1 MPSTM
6 APDVSPPPENGN
18 SVIPLPHFTPPF
30 PSKDVSVRRVKQ
42 KPHCQTKSLVSWL
55 LDHQIEIS
63 FNLIVLIILIHLFVP
78 RARQHT
84 SKFFAPSQYN
94 PTTEQYAIGDGDL
107 YFLSVYVVLFT
118 GFRAGVM
125 KHVLAPLATR
135 WGISKQKDI
144 TRFSEQAWLLCYYSV
159 FWTLGLYIYSTSKYF
174 LNLREMFTDWPTRD
188 LPGLTKVYILGQW
201 AFWLQQ
207 ILVINIEARRKD
219 HWQMLAHHLVT
230 VVLIATS
237 YALHLTRV
245 ANLVLILMD
254 VVDIFFPLAKCLKY
268 LGYTTARDILFGL
281 FMLSWFLARHV
292 CYLATMWAIWKY
304 MPETI
309 AEGCYF
315 GSDPQGSVTEQQQ
328 QQPTTPLPIHGWSH
342 IFTPFYHPTGP
353 ICYTDAIRWG
363 FLGALGFLQ
372 VLTVLWFVLIVKVAI
387 RVVKGI
393 GADDIRSDDE
403 GEEEEEG
410 GVVVGTHCVEHE
422 TDFGPSQSSSP
433 GWKRRTAG
441 SRRAANASGVVSF
454 DRKELLSRIGCEKQ
468 VD

>member
-1 MPSTM
+1 MSECHTTQDALEHAPAMRAPFSKPSTR
-6 APDVSPPPENGN
+6 SPQSQSLCRDNLVQRLLKRKPP
-18 SVIPLPHFTPPF
+18 
-30 PSKDVSVRRVKQ
+30 RRPKN
-42 KPHCQTKSLVSWL
+42 LANWL
-55 LDHQIEIS
+55 LDHQIEIPL
-63 FNLIVLIILIHLFVP
+63 NLLALLVVTHLFVP

-84 SKFFAPSQYN
+84 SKFFSPSHYTPN
-94 PTTEQYAIGDGDL
+94 SGQYAIGDGDF
-107 YFLSVYVVLFT
+107 YFLGFCVVLYT
-118 GFRAGVM
+118 GLRAGIM
-125 KHVLAPLATR
+125 RYILAPLATH
-135 WGISKQKDI
+135 WGISKRKDI

-159 FWTLGLYIYSTSKYF
+159 FWTLGLYIYGTSKYY

-207 ILVINIEARRKD
+207 ILVLNIEARRKD

-230 VVLIATS
+230 VVLISTA

-268 LGYTTARDILFGL
+268 LGYTTARDILFGV
-281 FMLSWFLARHV
+281 FMLAWFLARHV
-292 CYLATMWAIWKY
+292 CYLLTMWGIWKY

-309 AEGCYF
+309 AEGCYNVPAS
-315 GSDPQGSVTEQQQ
+315 GAQDSLRGP
-328 QQPTTPLPIHGWSH
+328 TPLPVHGWSH
-342 IFTPFYHPTGP
+342 LWTPFYNPTGP
-353 ICYTDAIRWG
+353 ICYSDGIRWG

-372 VLTVLWFVLIVKVAI
+372 LLTVLWFVLIVKVAV
-387 RVVKGI
+387 RVVQGI

-403 GEEEEEG
+403 EEAEMDVEEDEN
-410 GVVVGTHCVEHE
+410 EM
-422 TDFGPSQSSSP
+422 FKPSPSPSS
-433 GWKRRTAG
+433 GWKRRAAG
-441 SRRAANASGVVSF
+441 SRRTASSSGVSF